1 MLSAPMNY
9 DRSCYLSLS
18 LSISLSLT
26 LSLPLS
32 LSNTHFLSPCDFPL
46 ISPRQLQIVD
56 LDLMKAHR
64 LSFDNSSPFL
74 KEKKSS

>member
-1 MLSAPMNY
+1 ML
-9 DRSCYLSLS
+9 CY
-18 LSISLSLT
+18 
-26 LSLPLS
+26 PL
-32 LSNTHFLSPCDFPL
+32 LSPCDFPL

-74 KEKKSS
+74 KEKKIILSNFFLMFFGRLYG